1 MSPPMTPQDFMNM
14 IGGIALSVLGWFARE
29 MWQAMS
35 DLKTDLAK
43 LREDIPKTYVPKD
56 EYRDDVKH
64 MNEMLGKIFD
74 KLDKKVDR

>member
-1 MSPPMTPQDFMNM
+1 MIPQEFLNV

-29 MWQAMS
+29 MWTAMS

-43 LREDIPKTYVPKD
+43 LREDLPKTYVPKD
-56 EYRDDVKH
+56 EYRDDVRH

-74 KLDKKVDR
+74 KIDKKADR